1 MPILGTRKRGGE
13 QKTRG
18 SACVCNKAISM
29 NAVNFETDD
38 LFEVGFGADCAEH
51 TMAADIE
58 LNFGGYDLCRPEVS
72 KTN

>member
-1 MPILGTRKRGGE
+1 
-13 QKTRG
+13 
-18 SACVCNKAISM
+18 M